1 MLLRAV
7 RHRDGAGVI
16 RGAGLD
22 IRGHHDLAVR
32 SHRGLN
38 VVDREHAERGIE
50 PDDGDHE
57 PGDDFSLRAA
67 HQRLTPRNRRAE
79 AAGK

>member
-1 MLLRAV
+1 MLLRTV

-32 SHRGLN
+32 NHRGLN
-38 VVDREHAERGIE
+38 GVDCKHAEQGVE
-50 PDDGDHE
+50 SHDGDHE

-67 HQRLTPRNRRAE
+67 HQRLTPRNRRAQ
-79 AAGK
+79 AAAE